1 VGGRVLFTHHS
12 TGKRV
17 YAYDHDPL
25 WELYEFETYVDSD
38 CSDGA
43 CVALPNWIHQHYPD
57 LEIEEVWWPGEGG
70 NYPSDHQDIL
80 VWSACSEARYSNGS
94 AHEEVGTVCDPGDF
108 GDFDAVVLKNCFVNS
123 GISEATLQ
131 SYQSAYDA
139 LGDAFSAYPDKSFI
153 LWNLFPSSSGTIY
166 DRQFSEWMVDDF
178 ANQYNNVF
186 VYDVFEYMT
195 CGGSNSLY
203 AAYDV
208 GDNHPN
214 AEAGRVLVEG
224 GTNACDE
231 TVTPFGEF
239 IAQTMGQ

>member
-1 VGGRVLFTHHS
+1 
-12 TGKRV
+12 
-17 YAYDHDPL
+17 
-25 WELYEFETYVDSD
+25 
-38 CSDGA
+38 
-43 CVALPNWIHQHYPD
+43 
-57 LEIEEVWWPGEGG
+57 
-70 NYPSDHQDIL
+70 
-80 VWSACSEARYSNGS
+80 
-94 AHEEVGTVCDPGDF
+94 
-108 GDFDAVVLKNCFVNS
+108 
-123 GISEATLQ
+123 
-131 SYQSAYDA
+131 
-139 LGDAFSAYPDKSFI
+139 
-153 LWNLFPSSSGTIY
+153 LWNLFPSSSGTTY

-195 CGGSNSLY
+195 CGASNALY

-239 IAQTMGQ
+239 IAQTMGH